1 MTSRQSVDLYLLIT
15 SSHALFFF
23 SLVKTVPENFPLTF
37 GKFSSMELTIP
48 ILSSLDQFSAFNFFF
63 FSSILSSDR
72 CALSRPRA
80 LFTLVTSFR
89 ANRGRIF
96 YLHNREYLRIRTYAN
111 LLTQALVKRTYE
123 FRTIFVRKHLRKKK
137 FVNLRSLVK
146 WSPGE
151 GYWKTCFQ
159 ANCTF
164 IVLFFFKIKEKTF
177 SYNCDSI

>member
-23 SLVKTVPENFPLTF
+23 SLVKTVPENFPLTL
-37 GKFSSMELTIP
+37 GKFSSMELTIL

-146 WSPGE
+146 WSPDE
-151 GYWKTCFQ
+151 LKMYGY
-159 ANCTF
+159 
-164 IVLFFFKIKEKTF
+164 E
-177 SYNCDSI
+177 